1 MSYEI
6 RADYTKRWLLP
17 PSLEDW
23 VGRDHPARFIREFV
37 DALDLQEA
45 GFGVRES
52 VDGRPN
58 YAADHLLKVV
68 VYGYMNRIRS
78 FRKLEAACHEQ
89 LGLLWLTGN
98 QAADHNTVWR
108 FWRDNRAALRRC
120 LKLVIRAAVRAKLVG
135 VVLHAVDGTKVLA
148 QASKQ
153 TVWTREQVQ
162 EGLAQLDAAVEEY
175 MQQAEAAAVE
185 EAGRAGDELP
195 AGWQEQLLRREQLRE
210 LAQQLE
216 VEERQSIPEAE
227 REARF
232 MPTRQEGSALAYNAQ
247 IVADAHSGLIV
258 AAEVL
263 TEGTDNHA
271 LVPMLEQVQENVG
284 AVAQQTVADA
294 GYFSGEQLERAERQ
308 GYAVLVPESE
318 EKKAAA
324 SAPYSAARFAY
335 DAERDCC
342 ICPQGQALTFD
353 GVRTGPR
360 GEALRQYR
368 GRTCAACPV
377 RGACTRE
384 RSGRTVRLGPHHQAI
399 RRQRGQRRRAEN
411 QAVLRR
417 RKAIVEYPFGLIKW
431 AMEFR
436 RFTVAGAAAVR
447 VQWALICT
455 AFNLRRLHR
464 EWVAGRLVFAR

>member
-1 MSYEI
+1 M
-6 RADYTKRWLLP
+6 
-17 PSLEDW
+17 
-23 VGRDHPARFIREFV
+23 
-37 DALDLQEA
+37 
-45 GFGVRES
+45 
-52 VDGRPN
+52 
-58 YAADHLLKVV
+58 
-68 VYGYMNRIRS
+68 
-78 FRKLEAACHEQ
+78 
-89 LGLLWLTGN
+89 
-98 QAADHNTVWR
+98 
-108 FWRDNRAALRRC
+108 
-120 LKLVIRAAVRAKLVG
+120 
-135 VVLHAVDGTKVLA
+135 
-148 QASKQ
+148 
-153 TVWTREQVQ
+153 
-162 EGLAQLDAAVEEY
+162 
-175 MQQAEAAAVE
+175 
-185 EAGRAGDELP
+185 
-195 AGWQEQLLRREQLRE
+195 
-210 LAQQLE
+210 
-216 VEERQSIPEAE
+216 
-227 REARF
+227 
-232 MPTRQEGSALAYNAQ
+232 AYNAQ

-263 TEGTDNHA
+263 TEGTDDHA

-294 GYFSGEQLERAERQ
+294 GYFSGEQLERAEHE
-308 GYAVLVPESE
+308 GYAVLVSESE

-324 SAPYSAARFAY
+324 SSPYRAARFAY

-377 RGACTRE
+377 RRECTRE

-399 RRQRGQRRRAEN
+399 RRQRAQRRRAEN